1 MYTPEHLD
9 PVRSPTD
16 IAGFPLPLPF
26 QLFKEFHE
34 DNNNIVLDQTELN
47 HTVNIFN
54 CKNCTIQIRG
64 KINAV
69 QVGEW
74 HMFTLRT
81 LTKD

>member
-1 MYTPEHLD
+1 MCTLEHPD

-16 IAGFPLPLPF
+16 ITGFPLPLAC

-34 DNNNIVLDQTELN
+34 DNTNIVLDQTELN

-74 HMFTLRT
+74 HTFTFRT